1 MDTVID
7 AQVIRDA
14 VSDETTEEH
23 KVILLPVQNRQT
35 STTPMPVTPARIA
48 QLLQAGGY
56 KGQIIERDNG
66 SCIESSAEGW
76 KFRVIFYYDH
86 SSDTNPHPTSLMLTA
101 GWALDPDDAAIIT
114 KAANIFN
121 MRFRYLKAYVVSE
134 EEYTYTEAEMSHYC
148 PNGMSD
154 DDFNAYLDLFINLRQ
169 SYVSICREVRK

>member
-7 AQVIRDA
+7 AQVLTDA
-14 VSDETTEEH
+14 VSDETAQEH

-35 STTPMPVTPARIA
+35 SSTPLPVSPERIA
-48 QLLQAGGY
+48 QLLQVGGY

-66 SCIESSAEGW
+66 SFIESSAEGW
-76 KFRVIFYYDH
+76 KFRVIFFYDR
-86 SSDTNPHPTSLMLTA
+86 SSNSNPHPTSLMLTA
-101 GWALDPDDAAIIT
+101 GWALDHDDTEIIT

-121 MRFRYLKAYVVSE
+121 MKFRYLKAYVVSD